1 MHNIFRTT
9 FVTLSA
15 VLMCSFS
22 RPDVELVSTE
32 DLKQPIQQTIIE
44 EIPMESYEDATS
56 SSPVVVEEE
65 PIIIPVAEIPEEP
78 QYSLTEEAAVSTD
91 VLTIS
96 EEEIDLIALVTMAE
110 AEGESEKGKR
120 LVISTILNRV
130 DSELRYFP
138 DTVTEV
144 IYQPSQFS
152 SMWDGRVDRCY
163 VDEAICDLVR
173 DELQSRTNSEVLYF
187 HADKY
192 GKYGTPSFVE
202 GNHYFSTM

>member
-22 RPDVELVSTE
+22 RPDIELVSVE

-44 EIPMESYEDATS
+44 EIPMESYEDITS

-65 PIIIPVAEIPEEP
+65 PIIAPVAEIPEEP
-78 QYSLTEEAAVSTD
+78 QYSLTD
-91 VLTIS
+91 
-96 EEEIDLIALVTMAE
+96 EEINLIALVTMAE

-163 VDEAICDLVR
+163 VDEAICELVR
-173 DELQSRTNSEVLYF
+173 DELQDRTNSEVLYF
-187 HADKY
+187 HAAKY